1 MRIVVTGLRRFF
13 LLANCASILCYLPM
27 VSGAEIIFLGDKHKK
42 AGIVCGECHEEGL
55 LKGNVT
61 TANCTKCH
69 IGYSKLIEQTKKI
82 IPNPHDSHIVNLEC
96 VACHHIHKPS
106 EDYCGECHNFG
117 FKVP

>member
-1 MRIVVTGLRRFF
+1 MKIAVTGLSSFF
-13 LLANCASILCYLPM
+13 LLANCASILWYLPM

-42 AGIVCGECHEEGL
+42 AGIVCQDCHKDGSLE
-55 LKGNVT
+55 GNVT
-61 TANCTKCH
+61 TANCIKCH
-69 IGYSKLIEQTKKI
+69 SGYSYLIEQTKKI

-106 EDYCGECHNFG
+106 EDYCAECHNFG